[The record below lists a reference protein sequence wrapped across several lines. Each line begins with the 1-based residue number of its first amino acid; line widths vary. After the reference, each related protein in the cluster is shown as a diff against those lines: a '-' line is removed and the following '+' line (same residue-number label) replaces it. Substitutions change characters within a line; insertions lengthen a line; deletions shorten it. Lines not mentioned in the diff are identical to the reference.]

1 MAPSPREVPL
11 RFCMI
16 TTFYPPFHFG
26 GDAIAIQR
34 LSRGLAR
41 RGHHV
46 EVIADTDAWRALADG
61 PAPEDPP
68 DPHGV
73 VVHRLS
79 SRLGVLSELLTHQL
93 GRPVVHRRRIR
104 QIVDEGD
111 FDVVNF
117 HNVSLVGGPGLFSLG
132 NPEAVRLY
140 MAHEHWLVCPTH
152 VLWRHGRE
160 RCDERECMR
169 CLAHYGRPP
178 QLWREGGVVTRG
190 LDPVDRF
197 LAISEFS
204 RRKHREFGFPREMEV
219 LPYGLPE
226 REDAEATEG
235 APPQER
241 PYFLFV
247 GRLEDIKGLDE
258 VIPAMAS
265 YPQADL
271 VIAGTGG
278 REAHLRTLAADLPNV
293 RFLGWV
299 DSGALRSWYRHCLAL
314 VVPSLCYE
322 TFGIIV
328 AEAFRDGTPVI
339 ARDVG
344 PLPELVRAADG
355 GVLFHDAAGLVAAM
369 ARLQGDPAER
379 ARMGASARKAF
390 TERWSEDVV
399 VPRYLEIVEEVR
411 RGRST
416 QRAS

>member
-1 MAPSPREVPL
+1 
-11 RFCMI
+11 MI

-34 LSRGLAR
+34 LSRGLVR
-41 RGHHV
+41 RGHQV
-46 EVIADTDAWRALADG
+46 EVIADTDAWRALSDG
-61 PAPEDPP
+61 PLPDDPP
-68 DPHGV
+68 DPFGV

-79 SRLGVLSELLTHQL
+79 SRLGMLSELLTHQL
-93 GRPVVHRRRIR
+93 GRPVVHLRRIR
-104 QIVDEGD
+104 RIVEQGD
-111 FDVVNF
+111 FDVINF

-132 NPEAVRLY
+132 SEEAVRLY
-140 MAHEHWLVCPTH
+140 MAHEHWLICPTH

-160 RCDERECMR
+160 RCDERDCLR
-169 CLAHYGRPP
+169 CLAHYRRPP
-178 QLWREGGVVTRG
+178 QLWREGGVVTRD
-190 LDPVDRF
+190 LDHVDRF

-204 RRKHREFGFPREMEV
+204 RRKHREFGFPRAMDV

-226 REDAEATEG
+226 REDDEWPAGSA
-235 APPQER
+235 PQER

-247 GRLEDIKGLDE
+247 GRLEEIKGLDE
-258 VIPAMAS
+258 VIPAMAR

-271 VIAGTGG
+271 VIAGTGTH
-278 REAHLRTLAADLPNV
+278 EAHLRSLATDLPNV

-299 DSGALRSWYRHCLAL
+299 DSGTLRSWYRHCLAL

-344 PLPELVRAADG
+344 PLPELVRAAG
-355 GVLFHDAAGLVAAM
+355 GGALFRDTQELLSAM

-379 ARMGASARKAF
+379 ARMGASAREAF
-390 TERWSEDVV
+390 QDHWSEDVV
-399 VPRYLEIVEEVR
+399 LPRYLEIVEEAR
-411 RGRST
+411 RERSAR
-416 QRAS
+416 RAS